1 MTRPLELNERAAV
14 DAVKAQAVRSW
25 LLFTEERGTKATL
38 DDWTTSRGPD
48 GSPVLTARIV
58 GPNAARYLRLFTVDH
73 PLILGRAGDQRPGF
87 DYTVP
92 GRVICVWRS
101 EGVWVQ
107 IWHPDNDPTDPDPGP
122 TPLPRSGVRR
132 LLKRPS
138 ARLPYTR
145 NRRKETPAA

>member
-1 MTRPLELNERAAV
+1 M
-14 DAVKAQAVRSW
+14 
-25 LLFTEERGTKATL
+25 
-38 DDWTTSRGPD
+38 
-48 GSPVLTARIV
+48 
-58 GPNAARYLRLFTVDH
+58 
-73 PLILGRAGDQRPGF
+73 ILGRPGDQRPGF

-107 IWHPDNDPTDPDPGP
+107 IWHPDTDPTDPDPGP
-122 TPLPRSGVRR
+122 RPTPLPRAGVRR